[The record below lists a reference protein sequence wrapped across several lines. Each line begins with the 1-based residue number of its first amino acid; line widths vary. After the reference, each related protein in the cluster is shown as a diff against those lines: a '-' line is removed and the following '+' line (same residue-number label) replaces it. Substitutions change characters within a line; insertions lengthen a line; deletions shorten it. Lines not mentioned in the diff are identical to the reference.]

1 MRQLGRHRISKQS
14 FGFERNARLDRS
26 MPHRRSSDVANAVWL
41 ISEVASLPGV
51 SILLPSRK
59 KFVSAAG
66 HEKKAKRVQPGP
78 AIFETQPPP
87 VPPPHLPFSASF
99 FPRFSPTGGFAGLS
113 PKLERGRTRINL
125 PLPFYSSLPPPGH
138 DITLHITSPMR
149 HDQAFPLCAL
159 TREKRRLPRVKLRL
173 VRILDHCSGSFDVE
187 VASRYAAWWSLSR
200 LFLLSFLSLSPVLF
214 WRHDIA
220 SDARPI
226 ARLHAFPPFL
236 SPQLIAGQLTCSP
249 LLHLTPLK
257 DEEVT

>member
-51 SILLPSRK
+51 SILLPSREK
-59 KFVSAAG
+59 IRLCGRAR
-66 HEKKAKRVQPGP
+66 KKAKRVQPGP

-125 PLPFYSSLPPPGH
+125 PLPFYSFLPPPGH

-159 TREKRRLPRVKLRL
+159 TREKRRLPRVKLHL
-173 VRILDHCSGSFDVE
+173 VRILDHCSGSFDV

-200 LFLLSFLSLSPVLF
+200 LFFFCSPSFPF
-214 WRHDIA
+214 RQCFFGA
-220 SDARPI
+220 MT
-226 ARLHAFPPFL
+226 LHPT
-236 SPQLIAGQLTCSP
+236 QGQLPGYTPSHPFFP
-249 LLHLTPLK
+249 LN
-257 DEEVT
+257 